1 MMNVREYFE
10 SLMENDEM
18 TLNEVLDLEEELWGQ
33 YYEDDGRFETYMA
46 EHNVDLTLRNKELN
60 ETYLTL
66 WVWDMC
72 GD

>member
-10 SLMENDEM
+10 SLMENDNM
-18 TLNEVLDLEEELWGQ
+18 TLDEVLDLEEELWGL
-33 YYEDDGRFETYMA
+33 YYEDDGRFEAYMA
-46 EHNVDLTLRNKELN
+46 EHNVDLTLRNEELN

-72 GD
+72 GE

>member
-18 TLNEVLDLEEELWGQ
+18 TLNEVLDLEEELWGL
-33 YYEDDGRFETYMA
+33 YYEDDGRFENYMA